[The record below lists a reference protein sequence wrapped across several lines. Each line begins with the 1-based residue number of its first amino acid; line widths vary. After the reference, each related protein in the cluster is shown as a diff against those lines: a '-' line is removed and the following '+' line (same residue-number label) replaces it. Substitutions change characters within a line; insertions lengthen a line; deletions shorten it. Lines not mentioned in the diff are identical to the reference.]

1 MSTIKIAVLADV
13 HLMRSQYGNPE
24 RRLQIKRSLVNA
36 ITAAHNAGAE
46 IILCAGDFLDSNT
59 PGADVAAGD
68 VPDIYEMLVDKQMTM
83 YCIKGNHD
91 DIEPSWYG
99 ILGSVA
105 SYTQDTDDNYGIQLL
120 VDGKDTILPGGI
132 IVRGYDFG
140 SRRRIKDLLED
151 EKSFAG
157 AHIVM
162 LHGEVKEWVGYPTEN
177 AVSVRDLVSDDLKK
191 PHAFIIGDTHVKRD
205 EDMGGC
211 HVISPGSVDYCSK
224 SELNER
230 KTITILE
237 FEVNRMN
244 PPVLK
249 EVLEASYDHT
259 IAIDVTLDNKAD
271 VFSLKSQLRNM
282 ADSIKKNGLLLYG
295 SMYIHMDMPGKEREK
310 HGLSL
315 ADIRSMLDELGILKH
330 TTLLIQPKDST
341 SDNEKKQEQISA
353 RVIKEQPDVY
363 FRETYCRYFSDKKSG
378 EFMTLCEKL
387 LDSKEDS
394 KKVLDDY
401 ISEKIGK
408 TVIS

>member
-1 MSTIKIAVLADV
+1 MSTIKIAAIADV

-68 VPDIYEMLVDKQMTM
+68 VPDIYEMLVDKRMTM

-120 VDGKDTILPGGI
+120 VDGKDTVLPGGI

-177 AVSVRDLVSDDLKK
+177 AVSVQELAACG
-191 PHAFIIGDTHVKRD
+191 PAAFVIGDTHVKRD
-205 EDMGGC
+205 DQLGTC
-211 HVISPGSVDYCSK
+211 HIISPGSVDYCSK
-224 SELNER
+224 SELKER
-230 KTITILE
+230 KTVSILE
-237 FEVNRMN
+237 FSEENGTLVGVSEV
-244 PPVLK
+244 
-249 EVLEASYDHT
+249 EYDHT
-259 IAIDVTLDNKAD
+259 IALDVKLESQEDFD
-271 VFSLKSQLRNM
+271 SLKDYLAISQH
-282 ADSIKKNGLLLYG
+282 SIKRQGLLLYG
-295 SMYIHMDMPGKEREK
+295 TIRANV
-310 HGLSL
+310 LSI
-315 ADIRSMLDELGILKH
+315 ADVRSELDALGILGS
-330 TTLLIQPKDST
+330 TTVLLQALTAD
-341 SDNEKKQEQISA
+341 DNPDEDASQFSA

-363 FRETYCRYFSDKKSG
+363 FHENAEKFVSG
-378 EFMTLCEKL
+378 TRTAEFMTLCEKL
-387 LDSKEDS
+387 LNSKEDS
-394 KKVLDDY
+394 KKALDDY

-408 TVIS
+408 TIIS